1 MVVLG
6 IDAHKRSHTAVAIDA
21 FGRKLGQRTTG
32 TTSEDHLALL
42 GWAEQFGSQRI
53 WAVEDCRHLSRRLEA
68 DLLGAGESIVRVP
81 TKLMAHARDAARS
94 YGKSDPIDAL
104 AVARAALRE
113 TDLPTAQLDGPARTV
128 RLLADHRDH
137 LIAERTRVINRLR
150 WHLHEL
156 DPEFDVPVK
165 ALRTRKQ
172 RDRVAAWLIGGTG
185 LVAELARDVL
195 SDIVTVSE
203 KIDALEK
210 RVTALVEDRYPHL
223 LAIPGCGPL
232 AAAKIAGETANV
244 SRFRSEACFAMNA
257 GVAPLPVWSGN
268 SRGRV
273 RMSRAG
279 NRQLNAALHRIAVTQ
294 IRLDGPGRVYYR
306 KRLEQGDSTY
316 EALRCLKRRLA
327 RIVFHA
333 LEADQQPASSPA
345 QLPLAA

>member
-1 MVVLG
+1 MKGDPTMVIVG

-137 LIAERTRVINRLR
+137 LIAERTKGNQPAALAPPRARPQPRTARSDPVAAQTPQRHRSSPGRLR
-150 WHLHEL
+150 RRRRPVSPCADRGLSAAHRP
-156 DPEFDVPVK
+156 DP
-165 ALRTRKQ
+165 
-172 RDRVAAWLIGGTG
+172 
-185 LVAELARDVL
+185 
-195 SDIVTVSE
+195 
-203 KIDALEK
+203 
-210 RVTALVEDRYPHL
+210 
-223 LAIPGCGPL
+223 GP
-232 AAAKIAGETANV
+232 
-244 SRFRSEACFAMNA
+244 R
-257 GVAPLPVWSGN
+257 
-268 SRGRV
+268 
-273 RMSRAG
+273 
-279 NRQLNAALHRIAVTQ
+279 
-294 IRLDGPGRVYYR
+294 
-306 KRLEQGDSTY
+306 
-316 EALRCLKRRLA
+316 
-327 RIVFHA
+327 
-333 LEADQQPASSPA
+333 
-345 QLPLAA
+345 